1 MRLLYSV
8 YYIFDQVSREL
19 FIMYLN
25 NITSSRISNISV
37 KKKFLILI
45 SKTNV
50 FS

>member
-25 NITSSRISNISV
+25 NITSSWISNISV
-37 KKKFLILI
+37 KKKI
-45 SKTNV
+45 SDTDQ
-50 FS
+50 